1 MVKETV
7 SPCAASPPTE
17 PVTAMVPA
25 ASVALMM
32 SSAVMLSTEMVAEA
46 LVSTVWVEVV
56 VAENELPA
64 LSVPVTVASKDVSAA
79 RSEPATSM
87 EKSPAGINGARV
99 GGAVDGEGDG
109 VAASPPDG
117 TGDGDGAGGF
127 CGVDDVISG
136 DVVNGDGCRALV
148 LTV

>member
-1 MVKETV
+1 MRHHRLRNL
-7 SPCAASPPTE
+7 
-17 PVTAMVPA
+17 PA

-32 SSAVMLSTEMVAEA
+32 SSAVMLSTEMVAAA

-87 EKSPAGINGARV
+87 EKLLLES
-99 GGAVDGEGDG
+99 
-109 VAASPPDG
+109 
-117 TGDGDGAGGF
+117 
-127 CGVDDVISG
+127 
-136 DVVNGDGCRALV
+136 
-148 LTV
+148 TVPE